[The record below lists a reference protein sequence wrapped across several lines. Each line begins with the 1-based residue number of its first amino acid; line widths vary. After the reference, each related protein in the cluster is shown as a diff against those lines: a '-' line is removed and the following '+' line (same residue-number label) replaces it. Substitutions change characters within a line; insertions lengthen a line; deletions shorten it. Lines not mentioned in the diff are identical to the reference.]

1 MYLLIFHS
9 GVKSAGFPYDGFN
22 LNFLARTTLLL
33 LASLVLSG
41 CASVFDAPY
50 VEVEQTP
57 VALSVPD
64 VEIEPEAPAAE
75 VTAEARTYPDIW
87 ARIREGFRLE
97 GIDGDAEVQAV
108 AKRFGANG
116 IVQRIAERAGG
127 LLYHVV
133 DAVDA
138 RGLPM
143 ELVLVPFVESGYS
156 LHAASHAEAHG
167 AWQFIES
174 TAKNYEIGIDRFR
187 DDRRNL
193 VVSTRAALDYLQ
205 ALHAMFDDWQ
215 LAMAAYNCGERRVQ
229 NEIERARRRGVAKPG
244 FKDIAA
250 ALPQETRE
258 YVPRILAVRRLLLDP
273 VEYGVKLPAIPNAPQ
288 YSVVE
293 IHRDIDVLLLARLA
307 GLTQDEL
314 LRLNPS
320 LKAPVIIGR
329 HNVNLLLPPQAAL
342 RLVDNMATHV
352 GPWVTWRMLRIT
364 RPATPQEIAERNRLS
379 LSTVLQANPL
389 PEGHYY
395 EVGSTLLLP
404 AGRQGGIDPAQ
415 AQRAVLLTRA
425 SSECMVLQT
434 CAGDA
439 AKVVPPATVNGLP
452 RR

>member
-1 MYLLIFHS
+1 MNYL
-9 GVKSAGFPYDGFN
+9 V
-22 LNFLARTTLLL
+22 RTTLLL
-33 LASLVLSG
+33 LVSLVLGG

-50 VEVEQTP
+50 VEVEETP

-64 VEIEPEAPAAE
+64 VEIEPEAPISEAMAD
-75 VTAEARTYPDIW
+75 ARTYPDIW
-87 ARIREGFRLE
+87 ARIREGFKLH
-97 GIDGDAEVQAV
+97 GIDGDAEVKAV
-108 AKRFGANG
+108 AKRFGASG
-116 IVQRIAERAGG
+116 IIQRIAERAGG

-133 DAVDA
+133 DAVEA

-143 ELVLVPFVESGYS
+143 ELALVPFVESGYS
-156 LHAASHAEAHG
+156 LQAASHAEAHG

-205 ALHAMFDDWQ
+205 ALHGMFDDWQ

-229 NEIERARRRGVAKPG
+229 NEIERARRRGVEKPG

-258 YVPRILAVRRLLLDP
+258 YVPRILAVRRLLLEPD
-273 VEYGVKLPAIPNAPQ
+273 EYGVKLPVIANAPQ
-288 YSVVE
+288 YTVVE

-307 GLTQDEL
+307 GLSREEL

-320 LKAPVIIGR
+320 LKAPVVIGR

-342 RLVDNMATHV
+342 KLVDNMATHV

-364 RPATPQEIAERNRLS
+364 RAATPQEIAERNKLP
-379 LSTVLQANPL
+379 LNTVLQANPL
-389 PEGHYY
+389 PDGHYY

-404 AGRQGGIDPAQ
+404 AGRQGRIDSAL

-425 SSECMVLQT
+425 SSECMVLQS

-439 AKVVPPATVNGLP
+439 GRVVPSATVNGLP